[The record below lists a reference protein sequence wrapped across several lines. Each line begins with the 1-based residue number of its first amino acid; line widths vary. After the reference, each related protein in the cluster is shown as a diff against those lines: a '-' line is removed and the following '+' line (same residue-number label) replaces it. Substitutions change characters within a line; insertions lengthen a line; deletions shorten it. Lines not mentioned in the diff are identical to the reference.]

1 MNETTKN
8 KTTEQTTP
16 RKRTY
21 PQQDRL
27 VTTMIEIRNNQGKLN
42 AKIERIALALE
53 AMIDMVKQEVAHESE
68 ADDSGSDDREAHRT
82 INRYDCND
90 PKNK

>member
-1 MNETTKN
+1 MSVNYDKDIA
-8 KTTEQTTP
+8 KT
-16 RKRTY
+16 
-21 PQQDRL
+21 L
-27 VTTMIEIRNNQGKLN
+27 LEIRNNQGKLN

-53 AMIDMVKQEVAHESE
+53 TIIDVVKQEIAKECE
-68 ADDSGSDDREAHRT
+68 AYDSGSDDREAHRT

>member
-1 MNETTKN
+1 MSVNYDKEVS
-8 KTTEQTTP
+8 KT
-16 RKRTY
+16 
-21 PQQDRL
+21 L
-27 VTTMIEIRNNQGKLN
+27 LEIRNNQGKLN

-68 ADDSGSDDREAHRT
+68 TDDSGSDDRKANRT